1 LVHVLLC
8 FGVHRL
14 DADRGVSIG
23 RRLTPCSWSADFS
36 IGNGC
41 AFDATGS
48 GSNYNFGFDF
58 GGLDYLHHV
67 GEEERKGCAKRRASA
82 TDSISRAAGI
92 QRRGLYVQAIEFA
105 AVNPPVWQ
113 VTLSRTSAKGRK
125 RRLAWP
131 LI

>member
-1 LVHVLLC
+1 MAAHSMPPA
-8 FGVHRL
+8 RAPITTS
-14 DADRGVSIG
+14 DSI
-23 RRLTPCSWSADFS
+23 SAD
-36 IGNGC
+36 
-41 AFDATGS
+41 
-48 GSNYNFGFDF
+48 
-58 GGLDYLHHV
+58 LDYLHHV

-125 RRLAWP
+125 QKFKHGA
-131 LI
+131 IAGSDASKV